1 MNKFLV
7 FAALTLGVFNI
18 ASSQISFEN
27 KASDLGIDFS
37 SGNTSDGNGVAFF
50 DFDGDGWDDI
60 TFTSGSDRDLK
71 FFKNNNGLFSEVT
84 LNVSSLIYQTKQVN
98 WVDFD
103 NDGDK
108 DLFVTSDTNGNRL
121 FRNTGDLNFEDITGN
136 SGLITTNIYS
146 YGASWGDYNNDGF
159 LDVFISNRDPSTST
173 TTPNYLYRNNGDA
186 TFTDVSEAAGIDR
199 LKHLSFCSAFFD
211 FNNDGWQDIYIAND
225 KFNQENLLYKNNG
238 DGTFTEI
245 GASSGTN
252 IAIDAMTVTI
262 GDYNNDGWQD
272 IYVTNS
278 PGGNVLFRNNGDET
292 FTDVADTSGTIFNSI
307 GWGATFLDADNDMDL
322 DLYVSGSNVTLPDLI
337 SAAFY
342 ENLNNGQFQIPTDAG
357 FANDIGYSFSNSAG
371 DINNDGFPDFVVT
384 NSNDQ
389 NIFLW
394 ENKSASTNNWLKI
407 NLEGMT
413 SNKDGIGSVIEVS
426 IDNQTQYRY
435 THCGEGYLSQ
445 KSSSEFFG
453 VGSNT
458 IIDSIKITWLSGTID
473 TFNNVSVN
481 QAMTIVEGSS
491 NVLSDTDFE
500 IDNISLY
507 PNPTGNV
514 LNITSRTI
522 INAISVYNAEGQL
535 ITTKN
540 SEKLKENINTSDYS
554 SGLYYATV
562 STNNGNVTKKFIKQ

>member
-1 MNKFLV
+1 MIKSLLSLLFYLNCFLS
-7 FAALTLGVFNI
+7 F
-18 ASSQISFEN
+18 SQISFEN
-27 KASDLGIDFS
+27 NATTLGIDFS
-37 SGNTSDGNGVAFF
+37 TGTTSDGNGVTFY

-60 TFTSGSDRDLK
+60 TFASGSDRDLK
-71 FFKNNNGLFSEVT
+71 FFKNNNGVFSEIS
-84 LNVSSLIYQTKQVN
+84 LNVSDLVFQTKQAN

-121 FRNTGDLNFEDITGN
+121 FRNTGSLNFEDITSS
-136 SGLITTNIYS
+136 SGLITTNIFS

-159 LDVFISNRDPSTST
+159 LDIFISNRDPSIFT
-173 TTPNYLYRNNGDA
+173 TTPNYLYRNNGDG
-186 TFTDVSEAAGIDR
+186 TFTDVSEDAGIDR
-199 LKHLSFCSAFFD
+199 LSHLSFCSAFFD

-225 KFNQENLLYKNNG
+225 KFTQENLLYKNNG
-238 DGTFTEI
+238 DGTFTEV

-272 IYVTNS
+272 IYVSNS

-342 ENLNNGQFQIPTDAG
+342 ENLNNGQFQIPSNAG

-389 NIFLW
+389 DIFLW
-394 ENKSASTNNWLKI
+394 ENTSSSTNNWLKI
-407 NLEGMT
+407 NLEGVT
-413 SNKDGIGSVIEVS
+413 SNKDGIGSVIEIS
-426 IDNQTQYRY
+426 INNQSQFRY

-453 VGSNT
+453 LGTNT
-458 IIDSIKITWLSGTID
+458 IIDSIKVTWLSGTVDIF
-473 TFNNVSVN
+473 TNTSAN
-481 QAMTIVEGSS
+481 QTLNIVEGSS
-491 NVLSDTDFE
+491 TVLSTNNFDIT
-500 IDNISLY
+500 NITLY
-507 PNPTGNV
+507 PNPAEDILKV
-514 LNITSRTI
+514 SSNINMNKI
-522 INAISVYNAEGQL
+522 QIYNTLGQL
-535 ITTKN
+535 ISSKDN
-540 SEKLKENINTSDYS
+540 NGLEGSINTSNYL
-554 SGLYYATV
+554 SGVYYISITTD
-562 STNNGNVTKKFIKQ
+562 SGDITKKFIKQ

>member
-1 MNKFLV
+1 MM
-7 FAALTLGVFNI
+7 
-18 ASSQISFEN
+18 
-27 KASDLGIDFS
+27 GI
-37 SGNTSDGNGVAFF
+37 
-50 DFDGDGWDDI
+50 
-60 TFTSGSDRDLK
+60 R
-71 FFKNNNGLFSEVT
+71 
-84 LNVSSLIYQTKQVN
+84 IY
-98 WVDFD
+98 
-103 NDGDK
+103 
-108 DLFVTSDTNGNRL
+108 L
-121 FRNTGDLNFEDITGN
+121 FRNLGDLNFEDITST
-136 SGLITTNIYS
+136 SGLIATNTFT

-238 DGTFTEI
+238 DGTFTEV

-278 PGGNVLFRNNGDET
+278 PGGNVLFKNNGDGT

-322 DLYVSGSNVTLPDLI
+322 DLYVSGSNVDLPDLI

-342 ENLNNGQFQIPTDAG
+342 ENLNNGQFQIPTDSG
-357 FANDIGYSFSNSAG
+357 FTNDVGYSYSNSAG

-389 NIFLW
+389 DIFLW
-394 ENKSASTNNWLKI
+394 ENTSSSANNWLKI
-407 NLEGMT
+407 NLEGVT
-413 SNKDGIGSVIEVS
+413 SNKDGIGSVIKISV
-426 IDNQTQYRY
+426 NGQNQYRY

-453 VGSNT
+453 IGSST
-458 IIDSIKITWLSGTID
+458 IIDSIEVKWLSGTID
-473 TFNNVSVN
+473 TFTDISVN
-481 QAMTIVEGSS
+481 QTMNIAEGSS
-491 NVLSDTDFE
+491 VLSTDDFE
-500 IDNISLY
+500 VNNLSLY
-507 PNPTGNV
+507 PNPTDNI
-514 LNITSRTI
+514 LNITSKAI
-522 INAISVYNAEGQL
+522 MNIISVYNVLGQL
-535 ITTKN
+535 VTTKN
-540 SEKLKENINTSDYS
+540 SGKLEENINTSNYS
-554 SGLYYATV
+554 SGIYYVTI
-562 STNNGNVTKKFIKQ
+562 STDNGNITKKFIKR